1 MSRLIKAIR
10 GIGWLIVA
18 LAGMSLIFNTL
29 TDGQLILLA
38 VGTAIVAGP
47 FFLVA
52 WIIDGFVAEHRA
64 GR

>member
-10 GIGWLIVA
+10 GIGWLILVVLLGSLFLGDTTGTRISIIGVA
-18 LAGMSLIFNTL
+18 CVML
-29 TDGQLILLA
+29 
-38 VGTAIVAGP
+38 AGP

-64 GR
+64 RR